1 MGRPPAVVFEVLK
14 KVFDIVWNENFS
26 LPSPPSAVTVKNI
39 SIFSFTA
46 QAQLFGLHLSVQ
58 LLLLLITN
66 CV

>member
-14 KVFDIVWNENFS
+14 KVFDIVWNENF
-26 LPSPPSAVTVKNI
+26 SPPSAVTVKNI